1 MSKCKLEKDPQKKI
15 EGLTKI
21 LGKYPEQAEIYFEIA
36 EYYKKTGILALKT
49 NSSPTE
55 GEQSL
60 KKAIYFYQKS
70 IQKCKGYSHKSYFN
84 LGNILLSMGQEKESL
99 TCFKEVV
106 SFIEKYPDQQS
117 PNYEYDR
124 VKAEKVI
131 NDLEFEQNLR
141 NNPVPFSPSMVRNV
155 SSDLDEYFPMI
166 SPDNDLLFYTRKID
180 RTRLGDIAQN
190 IVEEF
195 TVSSKSSDSYQFS
208 MGEPLMHPFNDG
220 TFHNYGSATLSVD
233 NKEMIIC
240 ACKKERVYRQNYL
253 NCDLYS
259 STFKRS
265 GKGGNDF
272 VWSPLVNLGPNINT
286 KDGWEAQPS
295 LSSDGKMLFF
305 TSLRKGSR
313 DNDIY
318 ISLRQTDGSWGKAR
332 PFDEINTAGKDKSPF
347 FHQDGETLYFV
358 STSSLERRGLGGLD
372 IFYIRKTDSGWTEP
386 KNIGYPINS
395 TQDELGLF
403 VSTSGRIAYF
413 SSYKDGNWN
422 IYSFD
427 LYEEA
432 RPEEVVILKGT
443 VKNEDGSVAK
453 GAKIEIQY
461 DGAEELNETIEVN
474 EEDGSYATVVKVK
487 KAENIS
493 VTVDKKGSSFSNTR
507 IKTKDIVNDL
517 DKPVVVQELKI
528 SPVNEGEKYEL
539 EDILYAT
546 DSYDLTNES
555 KFTLKCFKNYLQ
567 NNPNYSITI
576 EGHTDD
582 VGDAE
587 DNLILSRNRA
597 AGVKAYLVELGIDES
612 RISSKGLGESQP
624 KFPNSNP
631 ENRKKNRRTEFELHI
646 Q

>member
-1 MSKCKLEKDPQKKI
+1 M
-15 EGLTKI
+15 
-21 LGKYPEQAEIYFEIA
+21 
-36 EYYKKTGILALKT
+36 
-49 NSSPTE
+49 
-55 GEQSL
+55 
-60 KKAIYFYQKS
+60 
-70 IQKCKGYSHKSYFN
+70 
-84 LGNILLSMGQEKESL
+84 
-99 TCFKEVV
+99 
-106 SFIEKYPDQQS
+106 
-117 PNYEYDR
+117 
-124 VKAEKVI
+124 
-131 NDLEFEQNLR
+131 
-141 NNPVPFSPSMVRNV
+141 
-155 SSDLDEYFPMI
+155 
-166 SPDNDLLFYTRKID
+166 
-180 RTRLGDIAQN
+180 
-190 IVEEF
+190 
-195 TVSSKSSDSYQFS
+195 
-208 MGEPLMHPFNDG
+208 
-220 TFHNYGSATLSVD
+220 
-233 NKEMIIC
+233 
-240 ACKKERVYRQNYL
+240 
-253 NCDLYS
+253 
-259 STFKRS
+259 
-265 GKGGNDF
+265 
-272 VWSPLVNLGPNINT
+272 WSPLVNLGPNINT

-318 ISLRQTDGSWGKAR
+318 ISFRQTDGSWGKAR

-507 IKTKDIVNDL
+507 IKTKDIMNDL

-539 EDILYAT
+539 EDIYML
-546 DSYDLTNES
+546 
-555 KFTLKCFKNYLQ
+555 
-567 NNPNYSITI
+567 
-576 EGHTDD
+576 
-582 VGDAE
+582 
-587 DNLILSRNRA
+587 
-597 AGVKAYLVELGIDES
+597 
-612 RISSKGLGESQP
+612 RIP
-624 KFPNSNP
+624 
-631 ENRKKNRRTEFELHI
+631 TT
-646 Q
+646 